1 MTAVVADTHTI
12 IWYLRENAR
21 LSQAAMTALDTAL
34 AGGYSI
40 YVSAISVVELVYL
53 VEKYRLPEE
62 AFDQLINALSDPGT
76 GLAIAPLDLITAQ
89 TLRQIPRDVV
99 PDMPDRIIAT
109 TALSLSLPLVTRDAK
124 IQALTTI
131 QTIW

>member
-12 IWYLRENAR
+12 IWYLRDTTR
-21 LSQAAMTALDTAL
+21 LSPVAMMALDAAL
-34 AGGYSI
+34 AESYPI
-40 YVSAISVVELVYL
+40 YVSAISVVEVAYL
-53 VEKYRLPEE
+53 VERYRLPEE
-62 AFDQLINALSDPGT
+62 AFGELINALSDSRT
-76 GLAIAPLDLITAQ
+76 GLEIAPLDLITAE

-99 PDMPDRIIAT
+99 PDMPDRIIAA
-109 TALSLSLPLVTRDAK
+109 TALSLNLPLVTRDGK

>member
-12 IWYLRENAR
+12 IWYLRETAR
-21 LSQAAMTALDTAL
+21 LSQTAMTALDTTL
-34 AGGYSI
+34 ARGYSI
-40 YVSAISVVELVYL
+40 YVSAISVVELGYL
-53 VEKYRLPEE
+53 VERYRLPEE
-62 AFDQLINALSDPGT
+62 AFEQLINALSDPGT

-89 TLRQIPRDVV
+89 ILRQIPRDVV
-99 PDMPDRIIAT
+99 PDMPDRIIAA

>member
-34 AGGYSI
+34 AGGNSI
-40 YVSAISVVELVYL
+40 YVSAISVVELGYL
-53 VEKYRLPEE
+53 VERYRLPEE
-62 AFDQLINALSDPGT
+62 AFEQLINALFDPGT

-99 PDMPDRIIAT
+99 PDMPDRIIAA
-109 TALSLSLPLVTRDAK
+109 TALYLSLPLITRDAK
-124 IQALTTI
+124 IQAVTNI

>member
-40 YVSAISVVELVYL
+40 YVSAISVVKLVYL

-99 PDMPDRIIAT
+99 PGMPDRIIAA

>member
-12 IWYLRENAR
+12 IWYLRETAR
-21 LSQAAMTALDTAL
+21 LSQVAMTALDAAL
-34 AGGYSI
+34 AEGSPI
-40 YVSAISVVELVYL
+40 YVSAISVVELGYL
-53 VEKYRLPEE
+53 VERYRLPEA
-62 AFDQLINALSDPGT
+62 AFGQLINALSDPGT

-99 PDMPDRIIAT
+99 PDMPDRIIAA
-109 TALSLSLPLVTRDAK
+109 TALSLSPLLVTRDAK
-124 IQALTTI
+124 ILASPTI

>member
-21 LSQAAMTALDTAL
+21 LSPAAMTALDAAL
-34 AGGYSI
+34 TEGYSI
-40 YVSAISVVELVYL
+40 YVSAISVVELGYL
-53 VEKYRLPEE
+53 VERYRLPEE
-62 AFDQLINALSDPGT
+62 AFEQLINALSDPDT

-99 PDMPDRIIAT
+99 PDMPDRIIAA

>member
-1 MTAVVADTHTI
+1 MA
-12 IWYLRENAR
+12 
-21 LSQAAMTALDTAL
+21 ALDTAL

-40 YVSAISVVELVYL
+40 YVSAISVVELGYL
-53 VEKYRLPEE
+53 VERYRLPEE
-62 AFDQLINALSDPGT
+62 AFDQLINAFSDPGT

-99 PDMPDRIIAT
+99 PDMPDRIIAA

-124 IQALTTI
+124 IQGLTTI

>member
-12 IWYLRENAR
+12 IWYLRETAR

-40 YVSAISVVELVYL
+40 YVSAISVVELGYL
-53 VEKYRLPEE
+53 VERYRLPEE
-62 AFDQLINALSDPGT
+62 AFEQLINALSDPGT

-99 PDMPDRIIAT
+99 PDMPDRIIAA

>member
-40 YVSAISVVELVYL
+40 YVSAISVVELGYL
-53 VEKYRLPEE
+53 VERYRLPEE

-99 PDMPDRIIAT
+99 PDMPDRIIAA

>member
-99 PDMPDRIIAT
+99 PDMPDRIIAA

>member
-99 PDMPDRIIAT
+99 PDMPDRIIAA

-124 IQALTTI
+124 IRALTTI
-131 QTIW
+131 QTIG

>member
-12 IWYLRENAR
+12 IWYLRETTR
-21 LSQAAMTALDTAL
+21 LSPAAMMALDAAS
-34 AGGYSI
+34 AGGNPI
-40 YVSAISVVELVYL
+40 YVSAISVVEVGYL
-53 VEKYRLPEE
+53 VERYRLPEE
-62 AFDQLINALSDPGT
+62 AFGQLINALSDAGT
-76 GLAIAPLDLITAQ
+76 GLEIAPLDLITAQ

-99 PDMPDRIIAT
+99 PDMPDRIIAA
-109 TALSLSLPLVTRDAK
+109 TALSLNLPLVTRDGK

>member
-21 LSQAAMTALDTAL
+21 LSQVAMTALDTAL

-99 PDMPDRIIAT
+99 PDMPDRIIAA

>member
-12 IWYLRENAR
+12 IWYLRENAL
-21 LSQAAMTALDTAL
+21 LSPSALNALDNAL
-34 AGGYSI
+34 GENYPI
-40 YVSAISVVELVYL
+40 YVSAISIVEVSYL
-53 VEKYRLPEE
+53 VERYRLPEE
-62 AFDQLINALSDPGT
+62 AFGQLINALSDSET
-76 GLAIAPLDLITAQ
+76 GLAVASLDLITAQ

-99 PDMPDRIIAT
+99 PDMPDRIIAA
-109 TALSLSLPLVTRDAK
+109 TALSLNLPLVTRDRK

>member
-99 PDMPDRIIAT
+99 PDMPDRIIAA
-109 TALSLSLPLVTRDAK
+109 TALSLSLPLADRYF
-124 IQALTTI
+124 
-131 QTIW
+131 QTSRNQ

>member
-21 LSQAAMTALDTAL
+21 LSQTAMTALDAAL

-40 YVSAISVVELVYL
+40 YVSAISVVELSYL
-53 VEKYRLPEE
+53 VERYRLPEE
-62 AFDQLINALSDPGT
+62 AFEELINALSDPGT
-76 GLAIAPLDLITAQ
+76 GLAIAPLDLITAKI
-89 TLRQIPRDVV
+89 LRQIPRDVV
-99 PDMPDRIIAT
+99 PDMPDRIIAA

-124 IQALTTI
+124 IQAVTTI

>member
-40 YVSAISVVELVYL
+40 CVSAISVVELVYL

-99 PDMPDRIIAT
+99 PDMPDRIIAA

>member
-12 IWYLRENAR
+12 IWYLRETAR
-21 LSQAAMTALDTAL
+21 LSQTAMAALDTAL

-40 YVSAISVVELVYL
+40 YVSAISVVELGYL
-53 VEKYRLPEE
+53 VERYRLPEE

-76 GLAIAPLDLITAQ
+76 GLAIAPLDLITAH

-99 PDMPDRIIAT
+99 PDMPDRIIAA

-124 IQALTTI
+124 IQGLTTL

>member
-12 IWYLRENAR
+12 IWYLRENTR
-21 LSQAAMTALDTAL
+21 LSQAAMTALDTAF

-40 YVSAISVVELVYL
+40 YVSAISVVELRYL
-53 VEKYRLPEE
+53 VERYRLPEE
-62 AFDQLINALSDPGT
+62 AFEQLINALSDPGT

-89 TLRQIPRDVV
+89 IMRQISRDVV
-99 PDMPDRIIAT
+99 PDMPDRIIAA

>member
-12 IWYLRENAR
+12 IWYLRENAL
-21 LSQAAMTALDTAL
+21 LSASALNALDNAL
-34 AGGYSI
+34 DRESPI
-40 YVSAISVVELVYL
+40 YVSAISIVEVSYL
-53 VEKYRLPEE
+53 VERYRLPEE
-62 AFDQLINALSDPGT
+62 AFGQLINALSDAGT
-76 GLAIAPLDLITAQ
+76 GLAVASLDLITAQ

-99 PDMPDRIIAT
+99 PDMPDRIIAA
-109 TALSLSLPLVTRDAK
+109 TALSLNLPLVTRDRK

>member
-34 AGGYSI
+34 AAGNSI
-40 YVSAISVVELVYL
+40 YVSAISVVELGYL
-53 VEKYRLPEE
+53 VERYRLPEE
-62 AFDQLINALSDPGT
+62 AFEQLINALSDPGT

-99 PDMPDRIIAT
+99 PDMPDRIIAA

>member
-40 YVSAISVVELVYL
+40 YVSAISVVELGYL

-99 PDMPDRIIAT
+99 PDMPDRIIAA

>member
-12 IWYLRENAR
+12 IWYLRETAR

-34 AGGYSI
+34 AGGYPI
-40 YVSAISVVELVYL
+40 YVSAISVVEVGYL
-53 VEKYRLPEE
+53 VERYRLPEE
-62 AFDQLINALSDPGT
+62 AFEQLINALSDPDT
-76 GLAIAPLDLITAQ
+76 GLASAPLDLITAQ

-99 PDMPDRIIAT
+99 PDMPDRIIAA

-124 IQALTTI
+124 IQALTNI

>member
-12 IWYLRENAR
+12 IWYLRETAR
-21 LSQAAMTALDTAL
+21 LSPAAMNTLDAAL
-34 AGGYSI
+34 AEGSPI
-40 YVSAISVVELVYL
+40 YVSAISVVEIGYL
-53 VEKYRLPEE
+53 VERYRLPEE
-62 AFDQLINALSDPGT
+62 AFRQLINALSDSGT
-76 GLAIAPLDLITAQ
+76 GLEIASLDLITAQ
-89 TLRQIPRDVV
+89 TLRQIPRDMV
-99 PDMPDRIIAT
+99 PDMPDRIIAA

>member
-40 YVSAISVVELVYL
+40 YVSAISVVELGYL
-53 VEKYRLPEE
+53 VERYRLPEE
-62 AFDQLINALSDPGT
+62 AFEQLINALSDPGT

-99 PDMPDRIIAT
+99 PDMPDRIIAA

>member
-12 IWYLRENAR
+12 IWYLRETTR
-21 LSQAAMTALDTAL
+21 LSPVAMMALDAAL
-34 AGGYSI
+34 TEGYPI
-40 YVSAISVVELVYL
+40 YVSAISVVEVAYL
-53 VEKYRLPEE
+53 VERYRLPEE
-62 AFDQLINALSDPGT
+62 AFGQLINALSDSRT
-76 GLAIAPLDLITAQ
+76 GLEIAPLDLITAQ

-99 PDMPDRIIAT
+99 PDMPDRIIAA
-109 TALSLSLPLVTRDAK
+109 TALSLSLPLVTRDGK